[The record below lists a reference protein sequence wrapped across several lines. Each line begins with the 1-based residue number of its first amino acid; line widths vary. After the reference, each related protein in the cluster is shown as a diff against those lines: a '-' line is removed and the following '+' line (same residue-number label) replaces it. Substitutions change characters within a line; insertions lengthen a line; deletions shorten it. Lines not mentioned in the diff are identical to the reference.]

1 MAIRS
6 AEKVALTILRESGHG
21 AYVTPPRGVVAPYFR
36 VSRVGGIMS
45 NPVTDAALL
54 AVSAYADNP
63 ATAAD
68 MANQARE
75 LLLASRASMVGDA
88 WVRWWR
94 EAAGPANYPDPTS
107 KLFRYQFSGQLTIAT
122 NLD

>member
-6 AEKVALTILRESGHG
+6 AEKVALEILRRTGSR
-21 AYVTPPRGVVAPYFR
+21 AFVTPPRDITGPYYV

-45 NPVTDAALL
+45 NLVTDEALL
-54 AVSAYADNP
+54 AVGAYADDP
-63 ATAAD
+63 VVASD
-68 MANQARE
+68 MANRARE
-75 LLLASRASMVGDA
+75 ALVAARATMVGGA
-88 WVRWWR
+88 WVRWWT
-94 EAAGPANYPDPTS
+94 EAAGPASFPDPTS

>member
-6 AEKVALTILRESGHG
+6 AEKVALAILRQSGFN
-21 AYVTPPRGVVAPYFR
+21 AYVTPPRVMTAPYFR
-36 VSRVGGIMS
+36 VARVGGIMS
-45 NPVTDAALL
+45 NPVTDAAML

-63 ATAAD
+63 AAAAD